1 MAFPRILN
9 WHFSQVPRFEKATE
23 LFDHRDYPVHG
34 LMNVTEVEHAY
45 IGNLALDVHHDS
57 TPYNVAPAV
66 RDKPPQ
72 ASHDEKD
79 EGIPLTR
86 SGISKK
92 RKEASVEIMGKGG
105 RRRMG
110 HKPTDQPSSS
120 TAGVAAHVH
129 VEPTTPSQPPT
140 TPSHDEVPL
149 RERLTILE
157 GEVAS
162 VRQDV
167 KDLRI
172 AMLREFASLD
182 TKLDKLM
189 KHQGVGVSADGLG
202 DGMDGQG
209 DENKGE
215 YGPDATPVDR
225 QSQPYVD
232 DDAGPSVTIIE
243 KVSPSKFPAGRRAAK
258 QNIDIGRRDR
268 KAAAAITTPYSVG
281 GLRKKL
287 QRTLLGASS
296 TLKFDPYK
304 PVPTRLV
311 KNFDKFMMSGWA
323 SKVDMDILTVGK
335 DFFQLLINSE
345 KWLNHDHMEVL
356 PYLFRVRANQF
367 PDIFDPSFEVLDGG
381 FWVYIEQCHGKFI
394 DNPSK
399 FQFSYAMQ
407 EYGTWT

>member
-9 WHFSQVPRFEKATE
+9 WHFPQVPRFEKAIE

-105 RRRMG
+105 RRRKG

-120 TAGVAAHVH
+120 TAGVATH
-129 VEPTTPSQPPT
+129 
-140 TPSHDEVPL
+140 
-149 RERLTILE
+149 
-157 GEVAS
+157 
-162 VRQDV
+162 
-167 KDLRI
+167 
-172 AMLREFASLD
+172 
-182 TKLDKLM
+182 
-189 KHQGVGVSADGLG
+189 HQGVGVSAEGLG
-202 DGMDGQG
+202 DRMDVEG
-209 DENKGE
+209 DENKEE

-243 KVSPSKFPAGRRAAK
+243 K
-258 QNIDIGRRDR
+258 
-268 KAAAAITTPYSVG
+268 
-281 GLRKKL
+281 
-287 QRTLLGASS
+287 
-296 TLKFDPYK
+296 
-304 PVPTRLV
+304 
-311 KNFDKFMMSGWA
+311 
-323 SKVDMDILTVGK
+323 
-335 DFFQLLINSE
+335 LLINSE
-345 KWLNHDHMEVL
+345 K
-356 PYLFRVRANQF
+356 
-367 PDIFDPSFEVLDGG
+367 
-381 FWVYIEQCHGKFI
+381 
-394 DNPSK
+394 
-399 FQFSYAMQ
+399 
-407 EYGTWT
+407 